1 MTREVVRTVDVPITQ
16 EVVVEKVVERVVHE
30 SVPVHREEHVTV
42 PIYSQEFVN
51 VRTFSHP
58 HLSATPSA
66 LPFPSTR
73 ARLDEFMGCVWEMHH
88 HCFQR
93 LG

>member
-51 VRTFSHP
+51 VRTAPGSLRSP
-58 HLSATPSA
+58 LNP
-66 LPFPSTR
+66 LP
-73 ARLDEFMGCVWEMHH
+73 L
-88 HCFQR
+88 
-93 LG
+93 